1 MFYYN
6 LSEQGVVY
14 HIYMKLL
21 KKLGIDLGTANS
33 IVWEAGRGIVLNEPT
48 IVAVGIEDR
57 KVLAVGSE
65 AKKMLGKT
73 PEYIEVVCP
82 LEDGVIADYEVTE
95 AMLRYFL
102 RQVMGNNWFIGPE
115 VMVCVPAGVTQVE
128 QRAVLDATLSA
139 GARKAYLIDEPLA
152 AAIGAKIPVSEPFGN
167 MIVDIGGGAAE
178 AAVIALGGVV
188 THKSVK
194 VGGNKLDQA
203 IMDFLKKRFNLIIGE
218 QTAETIKTK
227 LGSAIKPKKVETLE
241 INGRDSIYGLP
252 KNMIV
257 DNDMVYEALRPM
269 LETIITVIRDTLEIT
284 PPELVA
290 DIVDRGIVLSGG
302 TVQLKNFNT
311 LVTREIGVSA
321 HVALEPQFCVIK
333 GTGVAVENLEI
344 YRRAIR

>member
-1 MFYYN
+1 MSLF
-6 LSEQGVVY
+6 
-14 HIYMKLL
+14 
-21 KKLGIDLGTANS
+21 KKLAIDLGTANS
-33 IVWEAGRGIVLNEPT
+33 VVWEAGSGIVLNEPT

-57 KVLAVGSE
+57 KVLAVGNE

-73 PEYIEVVCP
+73 PEYIEVIQP

-95 AMLRYFL
+95 AMLRYFMK
-102 RQVMGNNWFIGPE
+102 QVMGSNWFVGPE

-128 QRAVLDATLSA
+128 QRAVIDATLSA

-152 AAIGAKIPVSEPFGN
+152 AAIGAKIPVSEAFGN

-188 THKSVK
+188 THKSVR
-194 VGGNKLDQA
+194 VGGNKLDKV
-203 IMDFLKKRFNLIIGE
+203 IMDYLKKKHSLVIGD
-218 QTAETIKTK
+218 QTAETIKIQ
-227 LGSAIKPKKVETLE
+227 LGSAIKPKKLETME

-252 KNMIV
+252 KNVIINS
-257 DNDMVYEALRPM
+257 DEIYEALKTT
-269 LETIITVIRDTLEIT
+269 LESIIMVIKDTLEIT

-302 TVQLKNFNT
+302 SAQLKGLNT

-333 GTGVAVENLEI
+333 GTGIAVENLEI
-344 YRRAIR
+344 YQRAIR

>member
-1 MFYYN
+1 MYGLKN
-6 LSEQGVVY
+6 LKQ
-14 HIYMKLL
+14 L
-21 KKLGIDLGTANS
+21 K
-33 IVWEAGRGIVLNEPT
+33 GIVLNEPT
-48 IVAVGIEDR
+48 VVAVGIDDR
-57 KVLAVGSE
+57 KVLAVGNE

-73 PEYIEVVCP
+73 PEYIEIIRP

-102 RQVMGNNWFIGPE
+102 RKVMGNNWFFGPE
-115 VMVCVPAGVTQVE
+115 VMICVPAGVTQVE

-194 VGGNKLDQA
+194 VGGARLDQT
-203 IMDFLKKRFNLIIGE
+203 IMDFLRKKYNLIIGE
-218 QTAETIKTK
+218 QTAELIKIK
-227 LGSAIKPKKVETLE
+227 LGSAIKPKKIETME
-241 INGRDSIYGLP
+241 VNGRDSIYGLP
-252 KNMIV
+252 KNMVV
-257 DNDMVYEALRPM
+257 DNDMVFEALRPM
-269 LETIITVIRDTLEIT
+269 LDMVITVIKDTMEIT
-284 PPELVA
+284 PPELVS

-333 GTGVAVENLEI
+333 GTGIAVENLEI
-344 YRRAIR
+344 YRRAIK

>member
-1 MFYYN
+1 MSLF
-6 LSEQGVVY
+6 
-14 HIYMKLL
+14 
-21 KKLGIDLGTANS
+21 KKLAIDLGTANS
-33 IVWEAGRGIVLNEPT
+33 VVWEAGKGIVLNEPT

-57 KVLAVGSE
+57 KVLAVGNE

-73 PEYIEVVCP
+73 PEYIEVIQP

-95 AMLRYFL
+95 AMLRYFMK
-102 RQVMGNNWFIGPE
+102 QVMGSNWFIGPE

-128 QRAVLDATLSA
+128 QRAVIDATLSA

-152 AAIGAKIPVSEPFGN
+152 AAIGAKIPVSEAFGN

-188 THKSVK
+188 THKSVR
-194 VGGNKLDQA
+194 VGGNKLDKV
-203 IMDFLKKRFNLIIGE
+203 IMDFLKKKHSLVIGD
-218 QTAETIKTK
+218 QTAETIKIQ
-227 LGSAIKPKKVETLE
+227 LGSAIKPKKVETME

-252 KNMIV
+252 KNVIINS
-257 DNDMVYEALRPM
+257 DEIYEALKVT
-269 LETIITVIRDTLEIT
+269 LESIIMVIKDTLEIT

-302 TVQLKNFNT
+302 SAQLKGLNT

-333 GTGVAVENLEI
+333 GTGIAVENLEI
-344 YRRAIR
+344 YQRAIR

>member
-1 MFYYN
+1 MALKFF
-6 LSEQGVVY
+6 
-14 HIYMKLL
+14 
-21 KKLGIDLGTANS
+21 KKLAIDLGTANS
-33 IVWEAGRGIVLNEPT
+33 VVWEANKGIVLNEPT
-48 IVAVGIEDR
+48 VVAVGIEDR
-57 KVLAVGSE
+57 KVLAVGNE

-73 PEYIEVVCP
+73 PEYIEVIQP

-102 RQVMGNNWFIGPE
+102 RQVMGKNWFFGPE
-115 VMVCVPAGVTQVE
+115 VMMCVPAGVTQVE

-152 AAIGAKIPVSEPFGN
+152 AAIGAKIPVSEAFGN

-203 IMDFLKKRFNLIIGE
+203 IADFLRKRNNLIIGQ
-218 QTAETIKTK
+218 QTAEAIKIQ
-227 LGSAIKPKKVETLE
+227 LGNAVKPKKIETME
-241 INGRDSIYGLP
+241 INGRDSVYGLP
-252 KNMIV
+252 KNLVI
-257 DNDMVYEALRPM
+257 DNDMVHEALKPM
-269 LETIITVIRDTLEIT
+269 LEMIITMIRDTLEIT
-284 PPELVA
+284 PPELVS

-302 TVQLKNFNT
+302 TVQLKGFNT

-321 HVALEPQFCVIK
+321 HVAIEPQFCVIK
-333 GTGVAVENLEI
+333 GTGMAVENLEA

>member
-1 MFYYN
+1 
-6 LSEQGVVY
+6 
-14 HIYMKLL
+14 MKLL

-33 IVWEAGRGIVLNEPT
+33 VIWEEGEGIVLNEPT
-48 IVAVGIEDR
+48 VVAIGIEDR
-57 KVLAVGSE
+57 KVLAVGNE

-73 PEYIEVVCP
+73 PEYIEVIQP

-95 AMLRYFL
+95 AMLRYFM
-102 RQVMGNNWFIGPE
+102 RQVMGSAWFFGPE

-152 AAIGAKIPVSEPFGN
+152 AAIGAKIPVSEAFGN

-188 THKSVK
+188 THKSVR
-194 VGGNKLDQA
+194 VGGNKLDRA
-203 IMDFLKKRFNLIIGE
+203 IAEYIRKQHNLVIGE
-218 QTAETIKTK
+218 QTSENLKIQ
-227 LGSAIKPKKVETLE
+227 LGSAIKLKRPETME

-252 KNMIV
+252 KNLVI
-257 DNDMVYEALRPM
+257 DSDEIYESIRP
-269 LETIITVIRDTLEIT
+269 LLDQIINAIRATLEIT

-290 DIVDRGIVLSGG
+290 DIIDRGIVLSGG
-302 TVQLKNFNT
+302 TSQLRNFNT

-333 GTGVAVENLEI
+333 GTGIAIENLET